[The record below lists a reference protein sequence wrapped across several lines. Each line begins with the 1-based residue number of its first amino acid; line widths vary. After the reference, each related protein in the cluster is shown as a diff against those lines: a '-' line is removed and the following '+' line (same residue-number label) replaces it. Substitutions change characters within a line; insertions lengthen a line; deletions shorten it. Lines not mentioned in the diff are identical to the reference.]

1 MSLLLKEQAQFFAPS
16 SHVRVIDM
24 GRFFRSLKTL
34 KIAGA
39 GAPTSAQLQEAG
51 QTIFIEKSNQS
62 DLGELILVQKANIL
76 QHQNQTL
83 PHPGLSAI
91 VEATIPDSGTPTAIK
106 TPVDFEVLEVG
117 LLAIKNSSAGAGAV
131 TVAITDGTTSLLIW
145 SGSVGAGVTQVI
157 VNPLALPSAT
167 DQLSRPFLID
177 STFYLMASSDAVV
190 TAQLGYRTLSVR

>member
-1 MSLLLKEQAQFFAPS
+1 
-16 SHVRVIDM
+16 M

-91 VEATIPDSGTPTAIK
+91 VEATIPDSGTPTEIK

-117 LLAIKNSSAGAGAV
+117 LLAIKNASAGAGAV
-131 TVAITDGTTSLLIW
+131 SVALTDGTTSVLIW
-145 SGSVGAGVTQVI
+145 SGTVGAGVTQLI
-157 VNPLALPSAT
+157 VNPLALEHAST
-167 DQLSRPFLID
+167 DELSRSFLID

>member
-1 MSLLLKEQAQFFAPS
+1 
-16 SHVRVIDM
+16 M

-51 QTIFIEKSNQS
+51 QTIFIEKSNQT

-91 VEATIPDSGTPTAIK
+91 TNTTIPDSGAPTEIK
-106 TPVDFEVLEVG
+106 TPVDFEVLQVG
-117 LLAIKNSSAGAGAV
+117 VLAIKNSSAGAGSV
-131 TVAITDGTTSLLIW
+131 SVAISDGTTSIVIW
-145 SGSVGAGVTQVI
+145 SGSVGAGVTQLI
-157 VNPLALPSAT
+157 VNPLALPTNT
-167 DQLSRPFLID
+167 DELARSFLID
-177 STFYLMASSDAVV
+177 SSLYLVASSDAEV

>member
-1 MSLLLKEQAQFFAPS
+1 
-16 SHVRVIDM
+16 M

-91 VEATIPDSGTPTAIK
+91 VETTIPDSGSPTAIK
-106 TPVDFEVLEVG
+106 IPVDFEVLEVG
-117 LLAIKNSSAGAGAV
+117 VLAIKNASAGAGAV
-131 TVAITDGTTSLLIW
+131 SVAITDGTTSVLIW
-145 SGSVGAGVTQVI
+145 SGSVGAGVTQLI
-157 VNPLALPSAT
+157 VNPLALPSNT
-167 DQLSRPFLID
+167 DELSRSFLID
-177 STFYLMASSDAVV
+177 SSLYLVASSDAVV